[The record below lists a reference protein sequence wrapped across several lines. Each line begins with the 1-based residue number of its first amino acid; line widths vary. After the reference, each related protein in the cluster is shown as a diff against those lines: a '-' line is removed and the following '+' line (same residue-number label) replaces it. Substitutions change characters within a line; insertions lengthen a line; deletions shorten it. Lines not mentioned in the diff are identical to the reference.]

1 MLDWRE
7 KVNKL
12 YRFVYEDKVVFE
24 SYVESEVDD
33 FVDQWVNKN
42 FDALDEFAN
51 GNLFEEN
58 VDEQQTWFKAEHIKE
73 VS

>member
-1 MLDWRE
+1 M
-7 KVNKL
+7 NKL

>member
-1 MLDWRE
+1 M
-7 KVNKL
+7 NKL
-12 YRFVYEDKVVFE
+12 YQFVYEDKVVFE

-33 FVDQWVNKN
+33 FVDQWVNEN

-73 VS
+73 LS

>member
-1 MLDWRE
+1 M
-7 KVNKL
+7 NKL
-12 YRFVYEDKVVFE
+12 YQFVYEDKVVFE

-33 FVDQWVNKN
+33 FVDQWLNDN